1 MAGVKQRSGG
11 PRPGSGPKFKTR
23 RLRIGQEFIGMSA
36 GEPVQVW
43 TVTEIGR
50 DVIVLTKADGAT
62 VRLLNGDRTQEAQ
75 P

>member
-11 PRPGSGPKFKTR
+11 PRPGSGPKPKSR
-23 RLRIGQEFIGMSA
+23 RIRLGQEFVGMTA

-50 DVIVLTKADGAT
+50 DRIVLTKADGST
-62 VRLLNGDRTQEAQ
+62 VRLLNG
-75 P
+75 